1 MRKLLF
7 VAVAISGLMLVSCN
21 KDQAAVKK
29 LDGSWTVTSAKTTD
43 GAFTYDGV
51 AAGDYTQSMTFTACK
66 LKTDEWCTMSST
78 TTWGNLTDTETD
90 VFRVTGDGMTLESK
104 DDDTSST
111 IWSMTINELTKSEMT
126 ATSTDGSS
134 TTVVMATKN

>member
-1 MRKLLF
+1 MKKLLF
-7 VAVAISGLMLVSCN
+7 VAVAISGMMLVSCN
-21 KDQAAVKK
+21 KNQAAVKK

-43 GAFTYDGV
+43 GSFTYDGV

-78 TTWGNLTDTETD
+78 TTWGNLTDTESD

-126 ATSTDGSS
+126 ATSTDGSA
-134 TTVVMATKN
+134 TTVIMATKN

>member
-7 VAVAISGLMLVSCN
+7 VAVAISGMMLVSCN
-21 KDQAAVKK
+21 KNQAAVKK
-29 LDGSWTVTSAKTTD
+29 LDGSWTVTSAQTTD

-78 TTWGNLTDTETD
+78 TTWGNLTDTESD

-126 ATSTDGSS
+126 ATSTDGSA
-134 TTVVMATKN
+134 TTVIMATKN

>member
-7 VAVAISGLMLVSCN
+7 VAVAITGLMLVSCN
-21 KDQAAVKK
+21 KNQAAVKK
-29 LDGSWTVTSAKTTD
+29 LDGAWTVTSAQTTD

-51 AAGDYTQSMTFTACK
+51 AAGDYTQTMTFTACK
-66 LKTDEWCTMSST
+66 LKTDEWCAMSST
-78 TTWGNLTDTETD
+78 TTWGNITGTEAD

-111 IWSMTINELTKSEMT
+111 ITSITINELTSADMT
-126 ATSTDGSS
+126 ATQTNGSS

>member
-78 TTWGNLTDTETD
+78 TTWGNLTDTESD

-111 IWSMTINELTKSEMT
+111 IWSMTINELTKSDMT

-134 TTVVMATKN
+134 TTVIMATKN